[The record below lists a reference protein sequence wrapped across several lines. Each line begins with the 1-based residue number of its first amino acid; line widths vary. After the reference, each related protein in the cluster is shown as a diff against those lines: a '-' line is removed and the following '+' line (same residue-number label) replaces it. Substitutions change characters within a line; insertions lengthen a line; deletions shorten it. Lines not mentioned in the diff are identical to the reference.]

1 MLPPLEAGDYRIV
14 CVGNAYDTEVTALDS
29 KDLAKVSFASA
40 DYLKGETA
48 SGNDPLYW
56 AAIDY
61 TIAPYS
67 EYKKEEKRALREED
81 AAKAVLIASQ
91 TKASH
96 YHQKHK
102 KK

>member
-1 MLPPLEAGDYRIV
+1 MNPIRKCPCRGCGERFPGCHSECR
-14 CVGNAYDTEVTALDS
+14 
-29 KDLAKVSFASA
+29 
-40 DYLKGETA
+40 KGYKE
-48 SGNDPLYW
+48 W
-56 AAIDY
+56 
-61 TIAPYS
+61 S